1 MQFLKCFCYR
11 RTLLV
16 LMASAFLLT
25 FTNPIQAGVIIAGG
39 KVSQITNI
47 VDNIGRTWE
56 ANMTFGVSFVDVF
69 GSGDPPATKVPAFWG
84 DLSGATAV
92 ANVMEDQLDAYVL
105 ANGSAGIDNQQFYV
119 AYERPAGQPT
129 RFNAYSIFFS
139 GSTWQE
145 PAVVNRSGTS
155 SLPDNGF
162 AQFTL
167 TGASASVPEPTSAAL
182 FVGIATVR
190 MFRRRRR

>member
-1 MQFLKCFCYR
+1 MQFLKCVRYR

-25 FTNPIQAGVIIAGG
+25 FTNPIQAGVFIDGG
-39 KVSQITNI
+39 KVSRITNI

-56 ANMTFGVSFVDVF
+56 ANVTYGVSFVDVF
-69 GSGDPPATKVPAFWG
+69 GSGDPPATKVPTFWG
-84 DLSGATAV
+84 DVPGATAV
-92 ANVMEDQLDAYVL
+92 ANNMEDQLDAYVHPS
-105 ANGSAGIDNQQFYV
+105 GGFDNQQFYV
-119 AYERPAGQPT
+119 AYEEGGNT
-129 RFNAYSIFFS
+129 SLFNTYSIFFN
-139 GSTWQE
+139 GSDWQE
-145 PAVVNRSGTS
+145 PADIIGRSKTS
-155 SLPDNGF
+155 SLPGNGF

-182 FVGIATVR
+182 FVGIATVG

>member
-1 MQFLKCFCYR
+1 MP
-11 RTLLV
+11 LLGI
-16 LMASAFLLT
+16 L
-25 FTNPIQAGVIIAGG
+25 NPTRQV
-39 KVSQITNI
+39 TP
-47 VDNIGRTWE
+47 
-56 ANMTFGVSFVDVF
+56 SFRN
-69 GSGDPPATKVPAFWG
+69 PYPEH
-84 DLSGATAV
+84 AV
-92 ANVMEDQLDAYVL
+92 KLDAYVL

-119 AYERPAGQPT
+119 AYERPGGQPT
-129 RFNAYSIFFS
+129 RFNTYSIFFN
-139 GSTWQE
+139 GSQWQE

-190 MFRRRRR
+190 MFRRRRREITNSVAKD